1 MKSRRFS
8 VALLG
13 ATALGAVLLV
23 SRTIDVDLHWRDNTA
38 RAIDLFGSSEKKE
51 EGKGTS
57 ETTKPFWNDS
67 KDGVP
72 LAEPP
77 KQASFAD
84 LAEHV
89 SPSVVSIRTSKTV
102 NGGGGPQGHGRVPKE
117 LEPFFNGPGSP
128 FEDFFGGG
136 PKGEYQIPGAGSGF
150 VISSDGYIVTNNHVV
165 EEADEIEVAFKDGTT
180 AKAKVI
186 GRDSATDV
194 ALIKIEPQK
203 PL

>member
-84 LAEHV
+84 LAQPV
-89 SPSVVSIRTSKTV
+89 SPSGRSLRHSQTGKGC
-102 NGGGGPQGHGRVPKE
+102 GGAE
-117 LEPFFNGPGSP
+117 
-128 FEDFFGGG
+128 
-136 PKGEYQIPGAGSGF
+136 GA
-150 VISSDGYIVTNNHVV
+150 
-165 EEADEIEVAFKDGTT
+165 
-180 AKAKVI
+180 
-186 GRDSATDV
+186 
-194 ALIKIEPQK
+194 
-203 PL
+203 